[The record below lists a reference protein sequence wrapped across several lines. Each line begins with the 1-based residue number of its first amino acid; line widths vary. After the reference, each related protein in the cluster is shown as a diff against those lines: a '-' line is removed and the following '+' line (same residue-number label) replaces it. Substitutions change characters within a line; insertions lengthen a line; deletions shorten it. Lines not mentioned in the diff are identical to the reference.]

1 MISNHW
7 LGADA
12 AKKPGENL
20 MMPVKTLT
28 WLRSRTTD
36 CRKFDDASEDTDMAE
51 KPND

>member
-1 MISNHW
+1 
-7 LGADA
+7 
-12 AKKPGENL
+12 